1 MVATSFLLSDDFC
14 NEKWSNKLFFY
25 SIMISIYFQ
34 GGGRGKKLKLSVIV
48 LFRHNLRTYLKAFV
62 NPRAEFTS
70 RARYLTSKDSLFT
83 IFHYCSWLRFG
94 RRLTYSSYMTFAGV
108 ACLLALAVPSSKG
121 MTMLLNTVTPADWNP
136 RTQSK
141 GDHRAGALTPPPPP
155 HHSVAFQLV
164 SLTLHRHIVMLLS
177 GQG

>member
-1 MVATSFLLSDDFC
+1 
-14 NEKWSNKLFFY
+14 
-25 SIMISIYFQ
+25 MISIYFQ
-34 GGGRGKKLKLSVIV
+34 GGGRGKKLNLSVMV

-62 NPRAEFTS
+62 NPWVEFTS
-70 RARYLTSKDSLFT
+70 RARYLTSKHSLFP
-83 IFHYCSWLRFG
+83 IFYYCSWLRFG

-164 SLTLHRHIVMLLS
+164 SLTLRRHIVMLLS